1 MSATSC
7 HHLIGATPSP
17 DHPAT
22 SLETTT
28 QGVLAELESSQHS
41 VQLLRPSRPV
51 ELFSHLYATS
61 MLGSSETE
69 KRLLP
74 DLRSIPSFSFA
85 TLDWP
90 WMLLHSS
97 GSTTFPKPIQISQR
111 LGLQMLM
118 WPWMGETDIANKV
131 LGSMAVPSFHALGV
145 GLQIGGPFT
154 CPCFFNNPVS
164 SYP

>member
-7 HHLIGATPSP
+7 HHLIGTTPSP

-22 SLETTT
+22 SLETIT
-28 QGVLAELESSQHS
+28 QGVLTELESSQHS
-41 VQLLRPSRPV
+41 FQLLRPSRPV
-51 ELFSHLYATS
+51 EVFPHLYAPGI
-61 MLGSSETE
+61 LGSLETE

-74 DLRSIPSFSFA
+74 ALHPIPISSE
-85 TLDWP
+85 TSDWP

-118 WPWMGETDIANKV
+118 WPWVGETDIANKV